1 MPASADIR
9 IVPAQSNPAR
19 RDFLRLPLTLYA
31 GATGFAPGLLME
43 RAAAID
49 ARRNPF
55 FDHADAAFWVAYRG
69 DRPVGRISAQVDRLA
84 RKRHG
89 ADLGHFGYL
98 DAIDDPAVFS
108 ALFATAE
115 DWLSAHGTRRVQ
127 GPFSLSINEET
138 GLLIDG
144 FDARPMLMMA
154 YHPPFARAHVETS
167 GYAKTKDVI
176 AYDYDVARTLPIESV
191 RLIERAK
198 ADLDIRLRPLN
209 MRRYNEDLRIIL
221 DIFNDAWADNWGFVP
236 MTEAEVTHTAHEM
249 RQIIVPE
256 LVWIAEIDGE
266 PVSMIVCL
274 PNLLEATDD
283 LDGRLLPFGWA
294 KLLWRLKIKGLRT
307 GRVPL
312 FGLRQ
317 RYHRSPYGAAVIFM
331 LFDALR
337 QSGVARGISSAELS
351 WILEDNWAIRS
362 IIERIGGRPY
372 KTYRVFEKTLSSP
385 S

>member
-1 MPASADIR
+1 MPTSADIR

-19 RDFLRLPLTLYA
+19 RDFLKLPLTLYA
-31 GATGFAPGLLME
+31 CAPGYAPGLLME
-43 RAAAID
+43 RRAAID
-49 ARRNPF
+49 PARNPF
-55 FDHADAAFWVAYRG
+55 FEHAEAAFWVAYRG
-69 DRPVGRISAQVDRLA
+69 DKPVGRISAQVDRLA
-84 RKRHG
+84 RERYG

-98 DAIDDPAVFS
+98 DAIDDPAVFA

-115 DWLSAHGTRRVQ
+115 DWLRARGTKRVQ

-138 GLLIDG
+138 GLLVDG
-144 FDARPMLMMA
+144 FDTRPMLMMS
-154 YHPPFARAHVETS
+154 YHPSFARAHVEAR
-167 GYAKTKDVI
+167 GYAKAKDVI
-176 AYDYDVARTLPIESV
+176 AYDYDVTQTLPIDSM

-198 ADLDIRLRPLN
+198 ADLDIRLRPLD

-221 DIFNDAWADNWGFVP
+221 DIFNDAWADNWGFIP
-236 MTEAEVTHTAHEM
+236 MTEAEVAHTAHEM
-249 RQIIVPE
+249 RQIIVPD

-274 PNLLEATDD
+274 PNLLEATAD
-283 LDGRLLPFGWA
+283 LRGSLLPFGWA
-294 KLLWRLKIKGLRT
+294 KLLWRLKVRGLHT

-312 FGLRQ
+312 FGLRR

-331 LFDALR
+331 LLDALR
-337 QSGVARGISSAELS
+337 RSGVARGIRSAELS

-362 IIERIGGRPY
+362 IIERLGGRPY
-372 KTYRVFEKTLSSP
+372 KTYRVFENTLAPP

>member
-1 MPASADIR
+1 LPASADIR

-19 RDFLRLPLTLYA
+19 RDFLTLPLTLYA
-31 GATGFAPGLLME
+31 GAPGFAPGLLME

-55 FDHADAAFWVAYRG
+55 FEHAEAAFWVAYRG
-69 DRPVGRISAQVDRLA
+69 NKPVGRISAQIDRLA
-84 RKRHG
+84 RARHG

-98 DAIDDPAVFS
+98 DAIDDPAVFA

-115 DWLSAHGTRRVQ
+115 DWLRARGTRHVQ

-154 YHPPFARAHVETS
+154 YHPPFAGAHVEAS
-167 GYAKTKDVI
+167 GYAKAKDVI
-176 AYDYDVARTLPIESV
+176 AYDYDVGPALPVDSI

-221 DIFNDAWADNWGFVP
+221 DIFNDAWAENWGFVP

-266 PVSMIVCL
+266 PVSMIVFL
-274 PNLLEATDD
+274 PNLLEATAD
-283 LDGRLLPFGWA
+283 LDGHLLPIGWA
-294 KLLWRLKIKGLRT
+294 KLLWRLKVRGLRT

-317 RYHRSPYGAAVIFM
+317 RFHRSPYGAAVIFM
-331 LFDALR
+331 LLDALR
-337 QSGVARGISSAELS
+337 RSGAERGISGAELS
-351 WILEDNWAIRS
+351 WILEDNWAIRT

-372 KTYRVFEKTLSSP
+372 KTYRVFEKTLAQP

>member
-19 RDFLRLPLTLYA
+19 RDFLTLPLTLYA
-31 GATGFAPGLLME
+31 GAPGFAPGLLME

-49 ARRNPF
+49 AHRNPF
-55 FDHADAAFWVAYRG
+55 FEHAEAAFWVAYRG
-69 DRPVGRISAQVDRLA
+69 DKPVGRISAQVDRLA
-84 RKRHG
+84 RARHG

-98 DAIDDPAVFS
+98 DAIDDPAVFT
-108 ALFATAE
+108 ALFTTAE
-115 DWLSAHGTRRVQ
+115 DWLRARGTRRVQ

-144 FDARPMLMMA
+144 FHARPMLMMA
-154 YHPPFARAHVETS
+154 YHPPFAGAHVEAS
-167 GYAKTKDVI
+167 GYAKAKDVI
-176 AYDYDVARTLPIESV
+176 AYDYDVGPALPVDSI

-221 DIFNDAWADNWGFVP
+221 DIFNDAWAENWGFVP
-236 MTEAEVTHTAHEM
+236 MTEAEVTHTAQEM

-266 PVSMIVCL
+266 PVSMIVFL
-274 PNLLEATDD
+274 PNLLEATAD
-283 LDGRLLPFGWA
+283 LDGRLLPIGWA
-294 KLLWRLKIKGLRT
+294 KLLWRLKVKGLRT

-317 RYHRSPYGAAVIFM
+317 RFHRSPYGAAVNFM
-331 LFDALR
+331 LLDALR
-337 QSGVARGISSAELS
+337 RSGAERGISGAELS

-372 KTYRVFEKTLSSP
+372 KTYRVFEKTLAQP